1 MARQS
6 KLQENLGDIFSDL
19 AKIAMSRTANRQSQQ
34 LQLET
39 NLIELEMR
47 NLSRR
52 IETAQTE
59 YKDKQEEFQETTGI
73 AFNLNNEFKTP
84 GFEKFTSSIS
94 EPIPVSYTHLTLP
107 TKRIV

>member
-39 NLIELEMR
+39 NLIE
-47 NLSRR
+47 S
-52 IETAQTE
+52 
-59 YKDKQEEFQETTGI
+59 F
-73 AFNLNNEFKTP
+73 
-84 GFEKFTSSIS
+84 
-94 EPIPVSYTHLTLP
+94 
-107 TKRIV
+107 